1 MLPVLARELLML
13 VMPVHAPRGWIA
25 EAGLFQASRD
35 GAFGHVE
42 MTGKV
47 VEALDS
53 VCERSLKLCSGNKK
67 ATGEV
72 VGRVLGVIESVATD
86 LGWVQESREAM
97 IDDVFVLVGKYE
109 ALPRVCLPGV
119 ELNDPVVAVPEAR
132 SRHRGV
138 GVLDA
143 QLRQFC
149 NDLRRHR
156 CFVDV
161 LQGQQVSCLEFG
173 DS

>member
-1 MLPVLARELLML
+1 
-13 VMPVHAPRGWIA
+13 MPVHTPRCWIA
-25 EAGLFQASRD
+25 EAGLFQASRNC
-35 GAFGHVE
+35 AFGHVE

-47 VEALDS
+47 VKALNS
-53 VCERSLKLCSGNKK
+53 VCERSFELCFGDEE
-67 ATGEV
+67 AAGEV

-109 ALPRVCLPGV
+109 ASPRVCLPGV
-119 ELNDPVVAVPEAR
+119 ELDDPVVAVPEAR

-138 GVLDA
+138 GVLDS